1 MIDFVHLNWVSF
13 KKEKPEKD
21 NYYLFLIRNK
31 KTGKSLVHMQYYYQ
45 FETKEGGVHDI
56 FDGGN
61 PDAEVIAWANP
72 RRISFDVM
80 PVNKGSCLDIDCTFS
95 NDCST
100 CSKTLWLENAKW
112 LDWFV

>member
-1 MIDFVHLNWVSF
+1 MIDFVHLNWISF

-31 KTGKSLVHMQYYYQ
+31 KTGKSLIHMQYYYQ

-56 FDGGN
+56 FDGGT

-72 RRISFDVM
+72 SYISFDAKSSYVYCFNNHC
-80 PVNKGSCLDIDCTFS
+80 PFS
-95 NDCST
+95 NDCTT
-100 CSKTLWLENAKW
+100 CTKTRNLDDAKW
-112 LDWFV
+112 LDWFI